1 MTKSKNEAIIS
12 TRCNIKVQNKF
23 LQVSDFYQ
31 LMFDQFCHAE
41 ERNISTNLNFILK
54 IKDMIEYQEG
64 FHTYY
69 VYILTNKAKTV
80 LYTGV
85 TNNLKIRLQQHKE
98 SLNPNSFTA
107 KYNVHFLLYFEK
119 FTWIQL
125 AIAREKEIKG
135 WKKDKKITLIKTIN
149 PELNFLNDLFE

>member
-1 MTKSKNEAIIS
+1 
-12 TRCNIKVQNKF
+12 
-23 LQVSDFYQ
+23 
-31 LMFDQFCHAE
+31 
-41 ERNISTNLNFILK
+41 
-54 IKDMIEYQEG
+54 MIEYNEG
-64 FHTYY
+64 FHSYY

-85 TNNLKIRLQQHKE
+85 TNNLIRRLEEHKNHH
-98 SLNPNSFTA
+98 NPDSFTA

-135 WKKDKKITLIKTIN
+135 WKRDKKIELIKTIN
-149 PELNFLNDLFE
+149 RDLEFLDYLFVNT